1 MLAEKKLN
9 TNLGVGIGLV
19 ISIAQVFL
27 VRSHILPPVLGHIM
41 AWIGLGILV
50 WGCMNYAEGK
60 GHSKWFGLLGILS
73 CIGLLILVLMP
84 DLNKEPKS
92 H

>member
-19 ISIAQVFL
+19 ISIAQIFL
-27 VRSHILPPVLGHIM
+27 VRSHILSPLLGIIM
-41 AWIGLGILV
+41 NWVGLGILV

-73 CIGLLILVLMP
+73 CIGLLILVFMP
-84 DLNKEPKS
+84 DRNKKPKAS
-92 H
+92 